1 MTTVPRPPNQR
12 NFVCDTSFFGASRA
26 ELVRRR
32 ESIASLRAHAASDGE
47 RQSWDHADRQ
57 IARDLR
63 RYEPCRLAV
72 QTPRRSTSCWRIT
85 RTTRSARAPRR
96 VGQAQPPPGGGD
108 DDPDP
113 DGDPPANPDADAI
126 AALGRIL
133 GLLLPGDYAVAELIV
148 SRIRSA
154 GPNRE
159 TGIMQVALSIWLAQV
174 NRIAVDV
181 RDVFETLGV
190 DHINASEY
198 PTICI
203 ALNVEFV
210 ADGPAI
216 DGPQHADRLLPT
228 TAVLS

>member
-32 ESIASLRAHAASDGE
+32 ESIASLRAQAASDGE

-159 TGIMQVALSIWLAQV
+159 TGIMQVAL
-174 NRIAVDV
+174 AVWAAGLDGIV
-181 RDVFETLGV
+181 VDCRDVCAVLGV
-190 DHINASEY
+190 DNISASTF
-198 PTICI
+198 PMVAV
-203 ALNVEFV
+203 ALGVEFV
-210 ADGPAI
+210 VSGPAI
-216 DGPQHADRLLPT
+216 ASLHHTDRCLSA